1 VAAIQTKVLAFDFP
15 SLVRI
20 KCMKWI
26 SERGQLKRKL
36 LFWWLRVKALT
47 YMCRGDVSKF
57 LYVWLSRIEKFKE
70 LAAQEV

>member
-1 VAAIQTKVLAFDFP
+1 
-15 SLVRI
+15 
-20 KCMKWI
+20 MKWI